1 MATEYQLTLND
12 YLSVARRRSLYLIG
26 IFAAVFLG
34 AVVIAIIM
42 PPTYRSTGTILVE
55 SQQVPDNVV
64 AATSNPLEERING
77 IRQRVMTRESLL
89 RIANKHKIFKENEG
103 SKTTTELIE
112 KMRERISVEAI
123 TTADSSLKHRPGK
136 QQTIAFSLSYDDRHS
151 DVAYNAAK
159 DLIALFLEWN
169 AKLRTM
175 EVADTALFLSQETDK
190 IKAEV
195 QRLDKEIVEYKAQN
209 NGSLPEQME
218 LRSNMLAR
226 AEKDLYEVERE
237 IRGGKDALYSLETDL
252 SMAKSSLGDQP
263 SQELPKLKSEYVK
276 LSAIYTDSHPD
287 IRALKRKI
295 EALES
300 ATDTPKA
307 EADLTIAPS
316 LAVVTIQSK
325 IDTISAKLDSLTKQ
339 KEMLKRK
346 ILENERAI
354 DQVPRVRQG
363 LETLM
368 RERDSAQKKYEEF
381 YNKKVNARIVE
392 NLESEN
398 KSERFT
404 LLEPP
409 IMPEKPIKPDRIK
422 IIVLGFILAIASSGG
437 MLLLIPSIDQQIR
450 GVDALTYVMGRPPLV
465 VIPYITTNKE
475 DMLRKRNIKLVAAAS
490 ALIIASIV
498 VALHTFYMP
507 LDILWQKIL
516 ARLL

>member
-12 YLSVARRRSLYLIG
+12 YLSIARRRALYLIG

-34 AVVIAIIM
+34 AIAIAIIM
-42 PPTYRSTGTILVE
+42 PPTYRATGTILVE

-64 AATSNPLEERING
+64 AASSNPLEERING
-77 IRQRVMTRESLL
+77 IKQRVMTRDSLL
-89 RIANKHKIFKENEG
+89 RIANKHEIFKDNEG

-123 TTADSSLKHRPGK
+123 TTADSSQKYRPGK
-136 QQTIAFSLSYDDRHS
+136 PQTIAFTLSFDDRHP
-151 DVAYNAAK
+151 DVAHNVAK

-169 AKLRTM
+169 TKLRTM
-175 EVADTALFLSQETDK
+175 EVTDTSLFLSQETDK

-195 QRLDKEIVEYKAQN
+195 QRLDKEIIAYKAQN
-209 NGSLPEQME
+209 NGSLPEQIE
-218 LRSNMLAR
+218 LRSSMLAR
-226 AEKDLYEVERE
+226 AENDLYEVERE
-237 IRGGKDALYSLETDL
+237 IRSGKDTLYSLESEL
-252 SMAKSSLGDQP
+252 STAKNSLGDQP
-263 SQELPKLKSEYVK
+263 SQELPKLKAEYVK

-287 IRALKRKI
+287 IKALKRKI

-300 ATDTPKA
+300 ATDTPKS
-307 EADLTIAPS
+307 EAALKIAPS
-316 LAVVTIQSK
+316 LTVATIQSK
-325 IDTISAKLDSLTKQ
+325 IDSINARLDSLAKQ

-346 ILENERAI
+346 ISENERAI

-368 RERDSAQKKYEEF
+368 RERDSAQKKYEEL
-381 YNKKVNARIVE
+381 YNKKVNAKIVE

-422 IIVLGFILAIASSGG
+422 MIVLGFFLAIASSGG
-437 MLLLIPSIDQQIR
+437 MLLLMSSVDQQIR
-450 GVDALTYVMGRPPLV
+450 GVDALTHVLGRPPLV
-465 VIPYITTNKE
+465 IIPYITIEKE
-475 DMLRKRNIKLVAAAS
+475 EAIRKRNFKVAVASSVLIVILTVAA
-490 ALIIASIV
+490 
-498 VALHTFYMP
+498 LHFLFMP
-507 LDILWQKIL
+507 LDIVWQKIL